1 MATQEQK
8 LRWKVVPYGAQWA
21 VMEEGTG
28 FVILTRNTRHEAV
41 TEGRAHAEREGV
53 ELILPADDT
62 EDIPGQ
68 RA

>member
-1 MATQEQK
+1 
-8 LRWKVVPYGAQWA
+8 
-21 VMEEGTG
+21 MEEGTG